1 MTVTCADCG
10 STQTLP
16 PVPAHGIAE
25 CQRCDRVLERRR
37 WTQVD
42 VTFACAIAS
51 FILLPPAFFLPIM
64 QSTIGNFVFQRSRLF
79 ECVSEIYA
87 AVWFPFA
94 FGFLFFAFV
103 FPALR
108 ALLLVLVLGSIRWGW
123 RIPEVGRFFRWSE
136 ELRIFSMPDVVA
148 IAGIVAY
155 FRASIPA
162 DVDVLLGAWC
172 YLAVAVLMG
181 IADLCLDR
189 RAVWSSIFPDQPS
202 DRPVHAASCTVCE
215 LTLGP
220 EYENTRVCPRCGAA
234 LGASLM
240 IHFVPSATAVAA
252 CIPLFPPSYSFAVMV
267 NDRITGV
274 WEHTILGTVQMLADY
289 GQWEFGLVVL
299 VTGVLMPLIVLVMF
313 LWLLLRVPFPSHHGL
328 VRRTRAY
335 RTLKRL
341 VRWPMIIPF
350 IAAIAAPIVDF
361 RNIDD
366 IVAGPGATP
375 FFALIVLL
383 MIAVRTFEPRLMWM
397 AAGERAE

>member
-1 MTVTCADCG
+1 
-10 STQTLP
+10 
-16 PVPAHGIAE
+16 
-25 CQRCDRVLERRR
+25 
-37 WTQVD
+37 
-42 VTFACAIAS
+42 
-51 FILLPPAFFLPIM
+51 
-64 QSTIGNFVFQRSRLF
+64 
-79 ECVSEIYA
+79 
-87 AVWFPFA
+87 
-94 FGFLFFAFV
+94 
-103 FPALR
+103 
-108 ALLLVLVLGSIRWGW
+108 
-123 RIPEVGRFFRWSE
+123 
-136 ELRIFSMPDVVA
+136 
-148 IAGIVAY
+148 
-155 FRASIPA
+155 
-162 DVDVLLGAWC
+162 
-172 YLAVAVLMG
+172 
-181 IADLCLDR
+181 
-189 RAVWSSIFPDQPS
+189 
-202 DRPVHAASCTVCE
+202 VHAASCTVCE

-240 IHFVPSATAVAA
+240 LHFLPSATAVAA
-252 CIPLFPPSYSFAVMV
+252 CIPLFPPAYSFAVMV

-299 VTGVLMPLIVLVMF
+299 DTGVLMPLIVLVMF